1 MSSDAVSLLLMKY
14 EQNARDWDQAVS
26 DVRKANA
33 LFDRTHGLYKRL
45 RANREGRLGIAA
57 LLTDPNPGV
66 RVMAATHSL
75 DWHEAEAVAV
85 LEALERAG
93 GLYAVT
99 AKYTLRG
106 HRSGSLN
113 LDW

>member
-66 RVMAATHSL
+66 RVMAATTAQNL
-75 DWHEAEAVAV
+75 RPFCGFDGY
-85 LEALERAG
+85 LRFG
-93 GLYAVT
+93 GVDQVT
-99 AKYTLRG
+99 CVP
-106 HRSGSLN
+106 SGE
-113 LDW
+113 